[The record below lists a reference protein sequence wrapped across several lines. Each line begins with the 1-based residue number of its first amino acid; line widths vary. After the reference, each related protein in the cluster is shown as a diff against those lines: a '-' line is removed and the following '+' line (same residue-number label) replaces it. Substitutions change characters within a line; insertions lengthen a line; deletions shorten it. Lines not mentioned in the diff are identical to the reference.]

1 MNKKELVDTLAEKMG
16 LQKKDVRKTVEV
28 LIDTILEELE
38 DNNEVRIRGLGVF
51 YPVFQDT
58 RPVRNP
64 KTGKEMMFRPR
75 NNIRFRTGD
84 DVVRKLNKS

>member
-1 MNKKELVDTLAEKMG
+1 MNKKELVDILTEKVG

-28 LIDTILEELE
+28 LIDTILEEIE

-64 KTGKEMMFRPR
+64 KTGEEMMLRPR
-75 NNIRFRTGD
+75 NNIRFKTGD
-84 DVVRKLNKS
+84 DAVRKLNKS